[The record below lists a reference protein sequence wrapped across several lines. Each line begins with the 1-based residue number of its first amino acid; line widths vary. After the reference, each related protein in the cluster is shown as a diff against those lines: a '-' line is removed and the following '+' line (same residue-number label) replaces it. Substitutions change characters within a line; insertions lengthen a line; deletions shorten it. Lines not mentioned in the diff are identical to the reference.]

1 MPPGETTSAI
11 EGLDRSI
18 LVDPRRL
25 HFTIGVMT
33 LSSTGAPPQADAP
46 GTVHAQGKTLSGAI
60 ALLQSLGP
68 EIDAIT
74 REPVMLSLEKMGV
87 LKTKREQAGVLYV
100 APNDEINEDTLK
112 VTRIFGTR
120 GVSAYTKL

>member
-1 MPPGETTSAI
+1 MI

-25 HFTIGVMT
+25 HLTIGVMV
-33 LSSTGAPPQADAP
+33 LSSTESPQTDTS
-46 GTVHAQGKTLSGAI
+46 GTSQGKTVSDAI

-74 REPVMLSLEKMGV
+74 REPVLLSLDKMGV
-87 LKTKREQAGVLYV
+87 LKTQRQQAGVLYV
-100 APNDEINEDTLK
+100 GPNDEINEDK
-112 VTRIFGTR
+112 VKVSRIFGTR
-120 GVSAYTKL
+120 IIYFFLRPKF